1 MQAAAKVPTKAR
13 SKRGAHIVRQMS
25 ELCAL
30 DAEELYPPSSA
41 GGSNASTQYDTPASK
56 RAKLDDAPD
65 AAHDSVA
72 SGVEPPGVPSGD
84 VASDSLPSPASE
96 DPTTTGMPPPTGPP
110 PSGVSLPHVNLHII
124 IPSNP
129 ATPVECV
136 PPPRRRSR
144 PRFTPA
150 PAPVPAPRARARRP
164 RARVVRRFPRASV
177 RYPTRLA

>member
-30 DAEELYPPSSA
+30 DAEELHPPSSA

-96 DPTTTGMPPPTGPP
+96 DPARFGSGAWCVCAFERYRMLRGTSGPRLRAMG
-110 PSGVSLPHVNLHII
+110 STR
-124 IPSNP
+124 
-129 ATPVECV
+129 TPYCD
-136 PPPRRRSR
+136 SI
-144 PRFTPA
+144 TCA
-150 PAPVPAPRARARRP
+150 
-164 RARVVRRFPRASV
+164 
-177 RYPTRLA
+177 

>member
-30 DAEELYPPSSA
+30 DAEELHPPSSA

-72 SGVEPPGVPSGD
+72 SGVDLPVWAERGAQFSRCSFFALAGGESTQRRAGFENVLARGAPENDEHRIGSGWSSRRF
-84 VASDSLPSPASE
+84 ASRGDRS
-96 DPTTTGMPPPTGPP
+96 
-110 PSGVSLPHVNLHII
+110 
-124 IPSNP
+124 
-129 ATPVECV
+129 
-136 PPPRRRSR
+136 PPPRLRRG
-144 PRFTPA
+144 PA
-150 PAPVPAPRARARRP
+150 HALALALALALLSARRGS
-164 RARVVRRFPRASV
+164 RR
-177 RYPTRLA
+177 